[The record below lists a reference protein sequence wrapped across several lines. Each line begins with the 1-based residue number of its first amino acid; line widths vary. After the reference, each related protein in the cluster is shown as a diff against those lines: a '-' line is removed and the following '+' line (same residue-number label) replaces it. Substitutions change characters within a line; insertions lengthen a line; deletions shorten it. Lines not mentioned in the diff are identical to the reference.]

1 MSWILPPK
9 LEATNPDPD
18 SCSYVHFVNESSRC
32 QFVTSNEDC
41 NSGSGF
47 LPYLT
52 FVYCDLQGLP
62 ILAIAILGLW
72 LLALFITLGISADD
86 FFCPNL
92 AKIAK
97 TLK

>member
-1 MSWILPPK
+1 MSWILPPRLGAK
-9 LEATNPDPD
+9 IPDPD

-32 QFVTSNEDC
+32 EFVTSNEDC
-41 NSGSGF
+41 NSDSGF
-47 LPYLT
+47 LPYMT
-52 FVYCDLQGLP
+52 FVYCDLGSLP
-62 ILAIAILGLW
+62 AVAITILGLW
-72 LLALFITLGISADD
+72 LLVLFVTLGISADD